1 MLKDTLNGIKQ
12 NILAIITDER
22 YKVNMDSIGV
32 FVIFD
37 GI

>member
-1 MLKDTLNGIKQ
+1 MLDDTLNGIKR
-12 NILAIITDER
+12 NIEELVKNGLNQD
-22 YKVNMDSIGV
+22 KIGV